1 MGSFSYPS
9 DATER
14 ELKFILYYKTQ
25 SLLSQEV
32 RRLIEAGLEGT
43 EDREYVEGDQVGWGR
58 QGWAPGPSRAE
69 DHAGQQG

>member
-14 ELKFILYYKTQ
+14 ELKFFLYYKTQ
-25 SLLSQEV
+25 SLSSQEV
-32 RRLIEAGLEGT
+32 RSFIGTGLEGT
-43 EDREYVEGDQVGWGR
+43 EERECVEGDQVGWGR